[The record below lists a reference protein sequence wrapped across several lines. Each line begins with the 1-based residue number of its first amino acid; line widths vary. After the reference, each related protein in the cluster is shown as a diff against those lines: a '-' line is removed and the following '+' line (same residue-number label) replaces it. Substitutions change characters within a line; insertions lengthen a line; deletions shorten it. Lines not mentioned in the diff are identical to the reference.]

1 MARPNKTG
9 LDYFPLDVV
18 LDEKIELIE
27 AKHGLLGFGLIV
39 KLFQNIYKN
48 GYYIDVSEDRLLL
61 LKNKLNVDY
70 DLIVKV
76 IGDGCK
82 WSIFDQGVFKK
93 YQVLTS
99 RGIQKRFIE
108 ATKRRKEVDFI
119 REYLVINNVSSWYKD
134 EVSVNINKL
143 NGNINDEIVD
153 HGTYSKEE
161 QSI

>member
-27 AKHGLLGFGLIV
+27 AKYGLLGFGIIV

-48 GYYIDVSEDRLLL
+48 GYFIDVSEDRLLL

-70 DLIVKV
+70 DLIEKV

-82 WSIFDQGVFKK
+82 WNIFDYDIFKK

-119 REYLVINNVSSWYKD
+119 REYLVMNNVSSWYKD
-134 EVSVNINKL
+134 EVVVNINKL
-143 NGNINDEIVD
+143 NDNINDEIVD

-161 QSI
+161 